1 MSLKFIFQ
9 KQHLKAQVV
18 SPIPDFMAKNFPLDF
33 PKGFTGP
40 ASPVISAQPK
50 TTQMETR
57 NSAYTEQCH
66 QETGN
71 QHENCSPNI
80 DEEGLEEEPVKNSMF
95 WMYRS
100 FPHIA

>member
-1 MSLKFIFQ
+1 
-9 KQHLKAQVV
+9 
-18 SPIPDFMAKNFPLDF
+18 MAKNFPLDF
-33 PKGFTGP
+33 PKGFTSP
-40 ASPVISAQPK
+40 ASPVMSAQPK

-57 NSAYTEQCH
+57 NSAYTEHCH
-66 QETGN
+66 QKTGK

-95 WMYRS
+95 WMCRS